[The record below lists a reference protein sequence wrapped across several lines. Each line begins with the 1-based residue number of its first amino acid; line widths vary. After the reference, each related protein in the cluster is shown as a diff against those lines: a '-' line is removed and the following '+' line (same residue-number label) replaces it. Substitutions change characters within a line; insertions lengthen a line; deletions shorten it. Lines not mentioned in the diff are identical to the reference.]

1 MTGEPKEPFSETYAF
16 KTGAYETGYG
26 RQEHS
31 GSGPDTNETAAPE
44 IGAYALDF
52 AVAKS
57 IRYHAKMRRFFD
69 RLHQIS
75 VAISALTASAAVAT
89 LTVAGG
95 DRRLA
100 LWLSAAVACVTTL
113 DLVIG
118 FSERARTYDGLL
130 RRFSDL
136 RVRLVRNPAP
146 STAELRILMADRL
159 EIEKDEPTERTVLN
173 LICNNEELVARGFP
187 RENEARVSWWRR
199 QCAYLIDL
207 PPPNPRPAIAPE

>member
-1 MTGEPKEPFSETYAF
+1 MTGEPKEPASEAIAC
-16 KTGAYETGYG
+16 KAGATGCGEH
-26 RQEHS
+26 EHS
-31 GSGPDTNETAAPE
+31 GSGADTNETAAAPE
-44 IGAYALDF
+44 VSAYALDF

-95 DRRLA
+95 DHRLA
-100 LWLSAAVACVTTL
+100 LWLSAGVALVTTL

-146 STAELRILMADRL
+146 SAAEMRAFMADRL
-159 EIEKDEPTERTVLN
+159 EIEKDEPLERAVLN

-207 PPPNPRPAIAPE
+207 PPANPRPAVAPE

>member
-1 MTGEPKEPFSETYAF
+1 MMKYSVVHPVFVWDAVPIPIRLGFMTGEPKETA
-16 KTGAYETGYG
+16 AA
-26 RQEHS
+26 
-31 GSGPDTNETAAPE
+31 AAPE
-44 IGAYALDF
+44 VSAYALDF

-95 DRRLA
+95 DHRLA
-100 LWLSAAVACVTTL
+100 LWLSAAVALVTTL

-146 STAELRILMADRL
+146 SAAEMRAFMADRL
-159 EIEKDEPTERTVLN
+159 EIEKDEPTERAVLN
-173 LICNNEELVARGFP
+173 LICHNEELVARGFP
-187 RENEARVSWWRR
+187 RENEAPVSWWRR
-199 QCAYLIDL
+199 QCAYLLNL
-207 PPPNPRPAIAPE
+207 PPSNPRPAIAPE